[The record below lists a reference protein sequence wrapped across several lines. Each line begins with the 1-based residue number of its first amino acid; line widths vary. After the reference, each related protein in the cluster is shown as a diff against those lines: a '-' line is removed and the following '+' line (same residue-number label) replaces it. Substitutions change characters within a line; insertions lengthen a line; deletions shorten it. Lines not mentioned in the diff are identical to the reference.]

1 MKKGLGNLLVVL
13 IVIAA
18 IVGTCYFVYRV
29 LNSKPEK
36 PAVEVMKEL
45 ETQTGEFK
53 LYSVESTYTESENIN
68 LIMHGNYVENEMK
81 AAEGDFFTMNTG
93 VSIHE
98 FTVKEVTADHIT
110 LAIEGL
116 APEKV
121 DGTFSLLDTYDTIT
135 IKKNTGVRLFE
146 QATDVTGD
154 TGIYLYYV

>member
-1 MKKGLGNLLVVL
+1 MKKGLGNLL
-13 IVIAA
+13 IVIIIVAA
-18 IVGTCYFVYRV
+18 IAGTSFLVYKMV
-29 LNSKPEK
+29 TKKAEK

-45 ETQTGEFK
+45 ENQTGEFK